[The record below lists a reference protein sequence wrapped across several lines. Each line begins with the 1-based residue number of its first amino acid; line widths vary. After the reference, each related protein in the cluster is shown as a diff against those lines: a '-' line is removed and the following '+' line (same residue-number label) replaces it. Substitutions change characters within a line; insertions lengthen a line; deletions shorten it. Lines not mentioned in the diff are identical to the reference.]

1 MQSIEKD
8 GAVVQM
14 LRSRRQVVLDNIRD
28 NDELG
33 VHYQTVM
40 HLLRL
45 LCVYFFSVIARYI
58 TDFMSAGNRS

>member
-1 MQSIEKD
+1 M
-8 GAVVQM
+8 QM

-40 HLLRL
+40 HLLLL

>member
-1 MQSIEKD
+1 M
-8 GAVVQM
+8 QM

-40 HLLRL
+40 HLLLL
-45 LCVYFFSVIARYI
+45 LCVHFFSVIALYI
-58 TDFMSAGNRS
+58 TDFMSTGNRS